1 MVVVMN
7 KLKSRRFWITIL
19 SNIVAITVVF
29 RQMGGTFGI
38 VCGIIGT
45 LAASISYMI
54 TECRVDVARAQATF
68 DEVNKLIKELKE
80 VHDGKGST

>member
-1 MVVVMN
+1 MN

-19 SNIVAITVVF
+19 SNVVAITVVF

-54 TECRVDVARAQATF
+54 TECKVDVARAQSTF
-68 DEVNKLIKELKE
+68 DELNKLIKEFKE
-80 VHDGKGST
+80 VRDGKGSA

>member
-1 MVVVMN
+1 MN

-19 SNIVAITVVF
+19 SNVVAITVVF

-54 TECRVDVARAQATF
+54 TECKVDVARAQSTF
-68 DEVNKLIKELKE
+68 DELNKLIKEFKE
-80 VHDGKGST
+80 VKSSGKSST

>member
-1 MVVVMN
+1 MN

-19 SNIVAITVVF
+19 SNVVAITVVF
-29 RQMGGTFGI
+29 RQIGGTFGI

-54 TECRVDVARAQATF
+54 TECKVDVARAQTTL
-68 DEVNKLIKELKE
+68 D
-80 VHDGKGST
+80 

>member
-1 MVVVMN
+1 MN

-19 SNIVAITVVF
+19 SNVVAITVVF
-29 RQMGGTFGI
+29 RQIGGTFGI

-54 TECRVDVARAQATF
+54 TECKVDVARAQTTF
-68 DEVNKLIKELKE
+68 DELNKLIKEFKE
-80 VHDGKGST
+80 VRESGKSST

>member
-1 MVVVMN
+1 MN

-29 RQMGGTFGI
+29 RQIGGTFGI

-54 TECRVDVARAQATF
+54 TECKVDVARAQTTF
-68 DEVNKLIKELKE
+68 DELNKLIKEFKE
-80 VHDGKGST
+80 VKNSGKGST

>member
-1 MVVVMN
+1 MN

-29 RQMGGTFGI
+29 RQIGGTFGI

-54 TECRVDVARAQATF
+54 TECKVDVARAQSTF
-68 DEVNKLIKELKE
+68 DELNKLIKEFKE
-80 VHDGKGST
+80 VKKDGKGSA

>member
-1 MVVVMN
+1 MN

-29 RQMGGTFGI
+29 RQIGGTFGI
-38 VCGIIGT
+38 ICGIIGT

-54 TECRVDVARAQATF
+54 TECKVDVARAQTTF
-68 DEVNKLIKELKE
+68 DELNKLIKEFKE
-80 VHDGKGST
+80 VKNSGKGST

>member
-1 MVVVMN
+1 MN

-29 RQMGGTFGI
+29 RQIGGTFGI

-54 TECRVDVARAQATF
+54 TECRVDVARAQTTF
-68 DEVNKLIKELKE
+68 DELNKLIKEFKE
-80 VHDGKGST
+80 VKNNGKGST

>member
-1 MVVVMN
+1 MN

-19 SNIVAITVVF
+19 SNVVAITVVF
-29 RQMGGTFGI
+29 RQIGGTFGI

-54 TECRVDVARAQATF
+54 TECKVDVASAGATF
-68 DEVNKLIKELKE
+68 DELNKLIKEFKE
-80 VHDGKGST
+80 VRESGKGGT

>member
-1 MVVVMN
+1 MIE
-7 KLKSRRFWITIL
+7 KLKSRRFWIAVL

-29 RQMGGTFGI
+29 RQLGGTFGI

-54 TECRVDVARAQATF
+54 TECKVDVARAKTTF
-68 DEVNKLIKELKE
+68 DEISKLIKELKE
-80 VHDGKGST
+80 VKNSGKSST

>member
-1 MVVVMN
+1 MN

-19 SNIVAITVVF
+19 SNVVAITVVF
-29 RQMGGTFGI
+29 RQTGGTFGI

-54 TECRVDVARAQATF
+54 TECKVDVARAQATF
-68 DEVNKLIKELKE
+68 DELNKLINEFKE
-80 VHDGKGST
+80 VKRSGKGST

>member
-1 MVVVMN
+1 MN

-19 SNIVAITVVF
+19 SNVVAITVVF

-54 TECRVDVARAQATF
+54 TECKVDVARAQTTF
-68 DEVNKLIKELKE
+68 DELNKLIKEFRE
-80 VHDGKGST
+80 VRNDGKSSP

>member
-1 MVVVMN
+1 MN

-29 RQMGGTFGI
+29 RQIGGTFGI

-54 TECRVDVARAQATF
+54 TECRVDVARAQTTF
-68 DEVNKLIKELKE
+68 DELNKLIKEFKE
-80 VHDGKGST
+80 VKNDGKGST

>member
-1 MVVVMN
+1 MN

-19 SNIVAITVVF
+19 SNVVAITVVF

-54 TECRVDVARAQATF
+54 TECKVDVARAQSTF
-68 DEVNKLIKELKE
+68 NELNKLIKEFKE
-80 VHDGKGST
+80 VNKSGKGST

>member
-1 MVVVMN
+1 MN

-29 RQMGGTFGI
+29 RQIGGTFGI
-38 VCGIIGT
+38 ICGIIGT

-54 TECRVDVARAQATF
+54 TECRVDVARAQTTF
-68 DEVNKLIKELKE
+68 DELNKLIKEFKG
-80 VHDGKGST
+80 VKNSGKGST

>member
-1 MVVVMN
+1 MN

-19 SNIVAITVVF
+19 SNVVAITVVF
-29 RQMGGTFGI
+29 SQMGGTFGI

-54 TECRVDVARAQATF
+54 TECKVDVARAGATF
-68 DEVNKLIKELKE
+68 DELNKLIKEFKE
-80 VHDGKGST
+80 VRESGKGST